1 MHFMEF
7 ASNGFTQSLH
17 NGLNKLGDFIP
28 AVIGF
33 LLLIIIGWILARIA
47 KGITNKLLDSLNF
60 DRAIS
65 ESPAGT
71 YVSRAIDQPSDFV
84 AKFVFWII
92 LVGFILF
99 AVSTLGVPALTL
111 IVNGVYRYIPNVI
124 AAILI
129 FLVASAVTAGAET
142 FVYKV
147 LGRGALAKLM
157 GAVVPAIILPLAIFA
172 ILDELHIARNIVDI
186 TFTAL
191 VGSVGLGLALAF
203 GLGGRDVAARILE
216 QAYENSQA
224 KSGQLQSEYRQ
235 AKTTAQEQAQSA
247 RRKAGK

>member
-1 MHFMEF
+1 MEF
-7 ASNGFTQSLH
+7 ASSGFSESLH

-33 LLLIIIGWILARIA
+33 VLLIVIGWILAKIA
-47 KGITNKLLDSLNF
+47 KGITRKLLESLNF
-60 DRAIS
+60 ERAIT

-71 YVSRAIDQPSDFV
+71 YVKKAIDQPADFV
-84 AKFVFWII
+84 AKFVYWII
-92 LVGFILF
+92 LIGFLLF

-124 AAILI
+124 AAIII
-129 FLVASAVTAGAET
+129 FLAASAVTAGAET

-147 LGRGALAKLM
+147 LGRGALAKLV
-157 GAVVPAIILPLAIFA
+157 GAIVPAIILPIAIFM
-172 ILDELHIARNIVDI
+172 ILDQLHIARNIVDI

-203 GLGGRDVAARILE
+203 GLGGRDVASRILE

-224 KSGQLQSEYRQ
+224 KSGQLQREYRQ
-235 AKTTAQEQAQSA
+235 AKTTARGQAQNA
-247 RRKAGK
+247 RRRTGK

>member
-1 MHFMEF
+1 MEF
-7 ASNGFTQSLH
+7 VSTTFRESLQH
-17 NGLNKLGDFIP
+17 GINKLTDFLP

-33 LLLIIIGWILARIA
+33 ILLIIIGWILAKIA
-47 KGITNKLLDSLNF
+47 KGITRKLLESLGF
-60 DRAIS
+60 ERAIAN
-65 ESPAGT
+65 SPAGE
-71 YVSRAIDQPSDFV
+71 YVNRVIDQPADFV
-84 AKFVFWII
+84 GKFVFWII

-99 AVSTLGVPALTL
+99 AISTLGVPALTL

-129 FLVASAVTAGAET
+129 FLVASAVTAGAEA

-157 GAVVPAIILPLAIFA
+157 GAIVPAIILPLAIFA

-186 TFTAL
+186 MFTAL

-203 GLGGRDVAARILE
+203 GLGGRDVASRILE
-216 QAYENSQA
+216 QAYENSQK

-235 AKTTAQEQAQSA
+235 AKTTARGQAQSA
-247 RRKAGK
+247 RRRTGK

>member
-1 MHFMEF
+1 MKFMEF
-7 ASNGFTQSLH
+7 ASSGFTQSLH

-28 AVIGF
+28 SVIGF
-33 LLLIIIGWILARIA
+33 LLLIIIGWILAKIA
-47 KGITNKLLDSLNF
+47 KGITRKLLEALGF
-60 DRAIS
+60 ERAITN
-65 ESPAGT
+65 SPAGE
-71 YVSRAIDQPSDFV
+71 YVTRVVEQPADFV
-84 AKFVFWII
+84 GKFVFWII

-111 IVNGVYRYIPNVI
+111 IVNGVYRYIPNII

-129 FLVASAVTAGAET
+129 FLVASGLTAGAEA
-142 FVYKV
+142 FVYKT
-147 LGRGALAKLM
+147 LGRGALAKLV
-157 GAVVPAIILPLAIFA
+157 GAIVPAIILPIAIFM
-172 ILDELHIARNIVDI
+172 ILDQLRIAKNIVDI

-203 GLGGRDVAARILE
+203 GLGGRDVASRILE

-235 AKTTAQEQAQSA
+235 AKTTARGQAQSA
-247 RRKAGK
+247 RRKTGK